1 MKRLNKNE
9 KPDNFDAMTM
19 RSSNMSMLA
28 DQSEGPVPFPLKF
41 LNSLSV
47 YMVSNSRNKKLALIE
62 MYEL

>member
-28 DQSEGPVPFPLKF
+28 DQSEGSVPFPLKF